1 MSDGGVWWSN
11 AGEENI
17 GTLSERFN
25 VLEKSPYANPRMTMA
40 NDSVGMVAERAPPIF
55 MAIICIGIGIITPL
69 FVNTQFGP
77 LEGFD
82 FVFLGAVM
90 VVFTGAGVLLLRQHL
105 RGDKWLFIHETHLG
119 LRYEKSDKGIPEEY
133 KHILHSDVVKIISH
147 ERITE
152 STDED
157 GSTTTYVS
165 HVTSVLVYNK
175 DEPESRT
182 DQELCLCVTDI
193 PSSTKEE
200 SDAIAAALN
209 FLILATPPQSSVE

>member
-1 MSDGGVWWSN
+1 MSDGRVWWSN

-17 GTLSERFN
+17 GTLRERFN
-25 VLEKSPYANPRMTMA
+25 VLEKSPYASPRITMA
-40 NDSVGMVAERAPPIF
+40 NDSVAIVAAKAPTIL
-55 MAIICIGIGIITPL
+55 MAIISIGIGIITPL

-90 VVFTGAGVLLLRQHL
+90 VVFTGVGVLLLRQHL

-165 HVTSVLVYNK
+165 HVTSILVYNK

>member
-25 VLEKSPYANPRMTMA
+25 VLEKSPYASPRMTMA
-40 NDSVGMVAERAPPIF
+40 NDSVSMVAERAPPIF

-182 DQELCLCVTDI
+182 DQEL
-193 PSSTKEE
+193 
-200 SDAIAAALN
+200 
-209 FLILATPPQSSVE
+209 

>member
-11 AGEENI
+11 AGEEQI
-17 GTLSERFN
+17 GTLRERFN
-25 VLEKSPYANPRMTMA
+25 VLEKSPYASPRITMA
-40 NDSVGMVAERAPPIF
+40 NDSVAIVAAKAPTIL
-55 MAIICIGIGIITPL
+55 MAIISIGIGIITPL

-90 VVFTGAGVLLLRQHL
+90 VVFTGVGVLLLRQHL

-165 HVTSVLVYNK
+165 HVTSILVYNK

-200 SDAIAAALN
+200 SEAIAAALN